1 MKNYIL
7 GVLSVLV
14 IVLIIIIIFILNI
27 NIYFDTCWQDGT
39 CKVDT
44 RKVIELI
51 KENY

>member
-1 MKNYIL
+1 MKNYVL
-7 GVLSVLV
+7 GVLSILV
-14 IVLIIIIIFILNI
+14 VVLILIIIFILNI
-27 NIYFDTCWQDGT
+27 DIYFDTCWKDGT